1 MDWRITHGETINEF
15 LQYMNK
21 QSSDYILKGGTSLM
35 TCYGLDRF
43 SEDIDLD
50 CVHSAK
56 IKTIVDDFCNI
67 RGYTYRVA
75 KDTNTVKRF
84 MINYGNDRKPLKIE
98 VSYRKKII
106 EPSEYTRISGITVYN
121 IDDICRMK
129 MNAYISRDKIRDLYD
144 LSFICKN
151 YWDSLSNNTIKS
163 LRDCISFKG
172 LEQFDYLI
180 KTQSDELINNDKLA
194 EDFLIMYDKLGLLVD
209 DDEQQFIPEQNE
221 KTSIAD
227 KIKAAQDK
235 ADKLN
240 QETADKN
247 IQPKR
252 NKGQEL

>member
-1 MDWRITHGETINEF
+1 MDWRIAHGEAISTF

-35 TCYGLDRF
+35 TCYNLDRF

-50 CVHSAK
+50 CIRSTQ
-56 IKTIVDDFCNI
+56 IKTIVSDFCNS
-67 RGYTYRVA
+67 RGYTYRIA

-84 MINYGNDRKPLKIE
+84 MINYGNAEKPLKIE

-106 EPSEYTRISGITVYN
+106 EPSEYTRINGITVYN

-144 LSFICKN
+144 LSFICNN
-151 YWDSLSNNTIKS
+151 YWERLSNSTIKS
-163 LRDCISFKG
+163 LRDCVSFKG

-194 EDFLIMYDKLGLLVD
+194 EDFLGMYDKLGLLVD
-209 DDEQQFIPEQNE
+209 DDEQQFIPEQ
-221 KTSIAD
+221 SLQD
-227 KIKAAQDK
+227 KIKSAQQK
-235 ADKLN
+235 ADKAN
-240 QETADKN
+240 QNREY
-247 IQPKR
+247 QPKKR
-252 NKGQEL
+252 TKEQEL